1 MFLSFD
7 LSDHF
12 LVNLIINICHRVFHE
27 DTCGISFYCYW
38 WCPMPLRSYVVSDWV
53 LLWWAAF
60 SPVSLISKQ
69 GDDVLGMCENP
80 VLQQLLILLMNFA
93 WNKYWKVVAKWL
105 FSVVIVPTLPLP
117 YTLPLS
123 LSLSVCLSLS
133 QFFPPSLPLSAL
145 LLFSSSLFLSFV
157 CFLLSFPSVMFTV
170 DLWIQ
175 RVISVVILDSF
186 SVSSVGQR
194 PCGSIYCLPDA
205 LLPLG

>member
-27 DTCGISFYCYW
+27 DTCGISFYHYW

-80 VLQQLLILLMNFA
+80 VLQQLLIVLMNFA

-145 LLFSSSLFLSFV
+145 LPFSSSLSFFRLFPSFLSFCDDHCGLV
-157 CFLLSFPSVMFTV
+157 DSTCYFCCDPSFLFRKFRWAKTM
-170 DLWIQ
+170 W
-175 RVISVVILDSF
+175 
-186 SVSSVGQR
+186 
-194 PCGSIYCLPDA
+194 
-205 LLPLG
+205 